1 MSRYFAG
8 LCISVLLSNAALA
21 KGGTLCTSAET
32 PIFTCYTG
40 GKIVSLCAAGP
51 KDFSHLRY
59 AYGTPGK
66 VELKITFEGGKL
78 AEFVLIGDGDTNLD
92 VVIKDAAGNV
102 VVKDVDPP
110 KSAGGGS
117 DICVCRWTPKE
128 TAEFTIVILNDGELL
143 NIAQAAT
150 N

>member
-1 MSRYFAG
+1 MIRSLLVIATAIGLAAAAESPAAAG
-8 LCISVLLSNAALA
+8 A
-21 KGGTLCTSAET
+21 KGGKIRWTHKKTGECKTLD
-32 PIFTCYTG
+32 PIAVPAARD
-40 GKIVSLCAAGP
+40 GK
-51 KDFSHLRY
+51 
-59 AYGTPGK
+59 PGK